1 MSFIHAADKIR
12 QPSYEEFS
20 SNSESSPSSSNSLK
34 DSLPAGVN
42 VYSSSGGDEVSAAIT
57 TPKKSTS
64 KSEPPLPDPFED
76 INPFGANAVTS
87 SAKVR
92 PDTTSFS
99 EYNPRSSSSAF
110 TDDVVRQKST
120 DSVILEQPT
129 SKDEQVS
136 KSSPRSSA
144 SPMISPQASVADVVS
159 SLLVLR
165 KI

>member
-87 SAKVR
+87 SAR
-92 PDTTSFS
+92 PDSTSFS

-110 TDDVVRQKST
+110 TDVVTK
-120 DSVILEQPT
+120 
-129 SKDEQVS
+129 VS
-136 KSSPRSSA
+136 KTSPRSPPS
-144 SPMISPQASVADVVS
+144 SGLKLNKKKNQVSVGIRNRVFGTIFY
-159 SLLVLR
+159 
-165 KI
+165 KIHAKFH